1 MSSFRY
7 LGQSLGKSEV
17 ISRSTDSNT
26 GQENLEEL
34 QRIQHR
40 ISILSSREMHE
51 VTQSVRRGLYNVI
64 RAILPSLAWR

>member
-26 GQENLEEL
+26 GHENLEEL

-40 ISILSSREMHE
+40 ISILSSREMH
-51 VTQSVRRGLYNVI
+51 
-64 RAILPSLAWR
+64 